1 MGKRKRSTNEEK
13 LAIARQVSLPGSTIA
28 SVARANGLTESTVRG
43 WVNNLDAL
51 EKISAAPSN
60 VK

>member
-28 SVARANGLTESTVRG
+28 SVAWANGLTDLQSEVG
-43 WVNNLDAL
+43 
-51 EKISAAPSN
+51 
-60 VK
+60 